1 MKILVIGDIVGR
13 PGRRAVAAWLPT
25 LIDEHQIDCCIANG
39 ENASGGMGLD
49 ANAAHE
55 LLTSGVD
62 VLTLGN
68 HAFAKKQVVDL
79 MMNEWPI
86 VRPANGPA
94 SWPGQGYCV
103 LPRKH
108 PIAVINLNGRV
119 FMDGLNDPFET
130 VDEIVKMLQKQRIKC
145 IIVDFHAE
153 ATAEKQAM
161 AHFLK
166 DRVTAVIGTHTH
178 VQTADERIVGQGTAY
193 ITDIGMTGS
202 YDSIIGMNIEASLTR
217 FVKRMPSRYEVA
229 GGRLTLQGA
238 IVELDAICGQARRI
252 ERIFLT
258 GEES

>member
-13 PGRRAVAAWLPT
+13 PGRRAVATWLPT
-25 LIDEHQIDCCIANG
+25 LIDKHNIDYCIANG

-55 LLTSGVD
+55 LLSLGID

-68 HAFAKKQVVDL
+68 HAFAKKQIVDL
-79 MMNEWPI
+79 MNDAWPI

-94 SWPGQGYCV
+94 SWPGQGHLV
-103 LPRKH
+103 LSKKH
-108 PIAVINLNGRV
+108 PVAVININGRA
-119 FMDGLNDPFET
+119 FMDGLNDPFES
-130 VDEIVKMLQKQRIKC
+130 VDKIVTTLQKQRIKC

-166 DRVTAVIGTHTH
+166 DRVSAVVGTHTH

-193 ITDIGMTGS
+193 ITDIGMTGP
-202 YDSIIGMNIEASLTR
+202 YDSIIGMNIDASLTR
-217 FVKRMPSRYEVA
+217 FVKRLPSRYEVA
-229 GGRLTLQGA
+229 DGRLTLQGV
-238 IVELDAICGQARRI
+238 IIELDAVCGQARRI
-252 ERIFLT
+252 ERVLLI
-258 GEES
+258 GDEP